1 MSGDYKK
8 LYRSRQNRWIG
19 GICGG
24 IGEYFDVDPVLI
36 RVAFLLVAILGWPLL
51 ILLYLVML
59 IIVPIQPI
67 TNLHNTI

>member
-67 TNLHNTI
+67 HVPA

>member
-59 IIVPIQPI
+59 IIVPLQPI
-67 TNLHNTI
+67 HEPA

>member
-36 RVAFLLVAILGWPLL
+36 RVAFLFVAILGWPLL

-59 IIVPIQPI
+59 IVVPLQPI
-67 TNLHNTI
+67 HEPA